1 MNGSILLASAV
12 VLTLPG
18 VAVAQDRPRP
28 YVSPYIEVSQTVD
41 ADLKGGDTVTYTSVA
56 AGIDAS
62 VSTARLNGQIDYR
75 YERRFAENHH
85 LGDDDVHTGLARI
98 DAKLTPALT
107 FEAGAIA
114 TRARSDIR
122 GAAPGVLVGNV
133 DNVSQLY
140 SVYAGPTLATRVG
153 VVSLN
158 AVYQIGYTKVETPTY
173 AGDVQGQRLDYYDHS
188 LGQVATA
195 SAGIAPGAVLPIGV
209 TLSGLYERED
219 GGQLG
224 QRFESY
230 HGRGDVLLPVS
241 PNVALTAGAG
251 YERIE
256 ASQRDPLRNAAGT
269 PVLDG
274 NGRFETD
281 PNSPRRIAYRTDGVY
296 YDAGVVWRPN
306 RRTSVEA
313 HVGRRYGSMTYTG
326 TATYQAL
333 KTVGFAVSVYDSVE
347 TFGQQLRSGMAAL
360 PTSFVANHD
369 PFSQQFNGCVFGTS
383 GAAPGGCLD
392 SVFQSITTASY
403 RARGVDAVATVTRG
417 LSTFGA
423 GVGYSIRR
431 LFAPGGGSGIV
442 VYGDE
447 DESYYGQL
455 FWSRGL
461 SPNSGVD
468 VNAFVDYYTTQL
480 SHGTGTWSYGAT
492 GSYYHNFGRLGTTAS
507 VGLYSFKVGDLS
519 SDVSLQALLGA
530 RYHF

>member
-1 MNGSILLASAV
+1 MLA
-12 VLTLPG
+12 LPS
-18 VAVAQDRPRP
+18 VANAQDRPRTS
-28 YVSPYIEVSQTVD
+28 VTPYIEVSQTLD

-56 AGIDAS
+56 AGVDAA
-62 VSTARLNGQIDYR
+62 VTTARINGQISYR
-75 YERRFAENHH
+75 YEHRFGEGHD
-85 LGDDDVHTGLARI
+85 LGDDDIHTGLARV

-107 FEAGAIA
+107 FEAGGIA

-140 SVYAGPTLATRVG
+140 GVYAGPTLATQLG
-153 VVSLN
+153 VVN
-158 AVYQIGYTKVETPTY
+158 VGAAYQIGYTKVETPTY
-173 AGDVQGQRLDYYDHS
+173 AGPIDGQRLDYYDHS
-188 LGQVATA
+188 LGQLATA
-195 SAGIAPGAVLPIGV
+195 TVGIAPGTVLPVGV

-219 GGQLG
+219 GAQLG
-224 QRFESY
+224 QRFEGY

-241 PNVALTAGAG
+241 PNVALTAGVG

-256 ASQRDPLRNAAGT
+256 ASQRDPLLTAGGT

-296 YDAGVVWRPN
+296 YDAGVVWRPD

-313 HVGRRYGSMTYTG
+313 HVGRRYGSLSYTG
-326 TATYQAL
+326 TATYQAS
-333 KTVGFAVSVYDSVE
+333 KTVGFAVNVYDSVQ
-347 TFGQQLRSGMAAL
+347 TFGQQLRQGVAAL
-360 PTSFVANHD
+360 PTSFVSNQD

-383 GAAPGGCLD
+383 GGAPGGCLD

-403 RARGVDAVATVTRG
+403 RARGVDAVGTITRG
-417 LSTFGA
+417 LSTFG
-423 GVGYSIRR
+423 VGIGYANRR
-431 LFAPGGGSGIV
+431 LYAPTGGSGIV

-455 FWSRGL
+455 FWARSLSR
-461 SPNSGVD
+461 NSGLD

-480 SHGTGTWSYGAT
+480 SGGEGTWSYGAT
-492 GSYYHNFGRLGTTAS
+492 GSYYRNFGRLSTTAS